1 MLLFR
6 PNIEEIK
13 NSIEFRRPFIQDR
26 FVDVDDLSNSLFKT
40 GRIEP
45 MVNNIFAFEKTD
57 AIDLAIMAELSI
69 YGFKFVETMDY
80 WLVSASLSD
89 IIHMIKCS
97 KERTEFM
104 NMIIADIKAYYSPE
118 YFAQLTE
125 LGILENMEF
134 SLSYRDQAVSTVTD
148 ITMETIS
155 LLHCDFVT
163 NRLNHYFDE
172 ITKYADEYD
181 GELVKSRDAVSL
193 LCNSFS
199 DINEKVDVSIQ
210 QLSKITNI
218 SYFIYGVPL
227 DKVTDFINKN
237 NIKTFSLYRSIDI
250 MDKNYT
256 DVVLVTQS
264 LYDLKSIADLNPKS
278 ISNIPEL
285 GEDLKYMYDMI
296 EQMITKQLDLTKP
309 QVSSEYI
316 EDNSIGMDEVE
327 AFDPKEI
334 V

>member
-13 NSIEFRRPFIQDR
+13 NSIEYRRPFIQDR

-57 AIDLAIMAELSI
+57 AINLAIMAELSI

-89 IIHMIKCS
+89 IIHMVKCS

-104 NMIIADIKAYYSPE
+104 NMIIADLKAYYSPE
-118 YFAQLTE
+118 YFAQLIQ
-125 LGILENMEF
+125 LGILEEFEF
-134 SLSYRDQAVSTVTD
+134 SLSYRDQATANVAD
-148 ITMETIS
+148 YTMECIS
-155 LLHCDFVT
+155 LLHCDFLT
-163 NRLNHYFDE
+163 HKLNHYFDE

-181 GELVKSRDAVSL
+181 GELVKSRDAISL
-193 LCNSFS
+193 LCNSFT
-199 DINEKVDVSIQ
+199 DINQKVDVSIQ

-237 NIKTFSLYRSIDI
+237 NIKNFSLYRSLDI
-250 MDKNYT
+250 LGRNYT
-256 DVVLVTQS
+256 DVVLVSQS
-264 LYDLKSIADLNPKS
+264 LYDFKSIADLNPTTV
-278 ISNIPEL
+278 SNIPEL
-285 GEDLKYMYDMI
+285 GEDMKCMYDLI

-309 QVSSEYI
+309 EVGSEYI
-316 EDNSIGMDEVE
+316 EDNSIGMDDVE
-327 AFDPKEI
+327 AFDPREI
-334 V
+334 S